1 MISAVLHASLIPLL
15 LHVAICRSKLLL
27 MSLFSS
33 SSLAKKSPS
42 NETGKERSCAR
53 KDPPGGRRIP
63 QANKQQTR
71 LPKNMMKYIF
81 QKTENCREIMIK
93 HKNMCACF
101 KLFLLVNVFSEILMY
116 FHMLPCNFVFA
127 PHPHVCETYF
137 NIFYVSLHALT
148 CLHMFS
154 TGFKGSMKTAAV
166 FKTLHSPNVGF
177 SSESRDQ
184 HFGCEREQLFGK
196 K

>member
-1 MISAVLHASLIPLL
+1 MFGP
-15 LHVAICRSKLLL
+15 
-27 MSLFSS
+27 
-33 SSLAKKSPS
+33 
-42 NETGKERSCAR
+42 
-53 KDPPGGRRIP
+53 
-63 QANKQQTR
+63 TR
-71 LPKNMMKYIF
+71 LGQLYIF

-184 HFGCEREQLFGK
+184 HFGCKREQLFGK
-196 K
+196 NNLFTHLPANSRQATLPKGAVCPSRPRA